1 MAVDIDPITQT
12 NYTQITT
19 THVHLDWTVDFEAKR
34 VVGSATHTLEVKED
48 GVKQVIL
55 DAFALEIEKVEVEG
69 GVAKYELGPSH
80 PVMGSALIITLPS
93 PPPAGSTIKTTIWYH
108 TTERSTALQFLDK
121 EQTQGNKFPYLFS
134 QCQPIYA
141 RSLLP
146 VQDTSAVKITYSA
159 NVKSVLPVLLSAVRV
174 SPPSDGPAH
183 GGKVVGKDVV
193 TYVYEQT
200 VPIPSYLIA
209 IAAGNVVY
217 RGFHKVPGKTW
228 TSGIWA
234 EPELIDAAYWEFS
247 EDTTK
252 FMEKVEEILPPYR
265 FKVYDLLV
273 LPPSFPFGGMEN
285 ACLSFLT
292 PTLLAGDRTLVDV
305 VAHELSH
312 SWFGNGVTQ
321 AHATHFWLNEG
332 WTTWMERLLLAKL
345 HTPAERDFSYLIGLK
360 SLEDALKM
368 YEKQT
373 KYQRLVIEF
382 EKGEDPDDAYL
393 RVPYDKGANLILHIE
408 RTLGGLDVFLPYVND
423 YVNTFMGKSIT
434 TQEWK
439 DHLYAYY
446 NKHGGSEK
454 IKLLD
459 SIDWNAWFYGEG
471 LLLPVKLEYDTSLAE
486 AAYALAD
493 RWNASRSTTDLT
505 KLDFETSDVDN
516 FNSNQKCIF
525 LECLQNFPSLPTSHL
540 THLGTL
546 YHLSNTPNVEI
557 RYRFYA
563 LALLDTSSDAAK
575 HFVAEAIKW
584 VVGEDGTGIIKGRMK
599 FCRPILRA
607 TFAVDKDGTVE
618 TYRKHRSA
626 FHPIAQKT
634 VDKDLGLVL

>member
-1 MAVDIDPITQT
+1 MTVDIDPITQT

-34 VVGSATHTLEVKED
+34 IVGSATHTFEVKEN
-48 GVKQVIL
+48 GVKEVVL
-55 DAFALEIEKVEVEG
+55 DAFALDIEKVEVEG
-69 GVAKYELGPSH
+69 SAAKYNLGPSH
-80 PVMGSALIITLPS
+80 PVMGSALSISLPS
-93 PPPAGSTIKTTIWYH
+93 PPAAGSTFKATIWYQ
-108 TTERSTALQFLDK
+108 TTEGGTALQFLDK
-121 EQTQGNKFPYLFS
+121 EQTQGKKFPYLFS

-159 NVKSVLPVLLSAVRV
+159 TVKSVLPVLLSAVRI
-174 SPPSDGPAH
+174 SPPSEGPAH

-193 TYVYEQT
+193 TYTYEQS

-209 IAAGNVVY
+209 VAAGNVVY
-217 RGFHKVPGKTW
+217 RGFERIPGKDW
-228 TSGIWA
+228 TTGIWA

-247 EDTTK
+247 EDTNK

-345 HTPAERDFSYLIGLK
+345 YTPAARDFSYLVGLK
-360 SLEDALKM
+360 SLEDALKL
-368 YEKQT
+368 YENQT

-382 EKGEDPDDAYL
+382 EKGEDPDDAYS

-434 TQEWK
+434 TQQWK
-439 DHLYAYY
+439 DHLYGYY
-446 NKHGGSEK
+446 EKHGGPEK

-459 SIDWNAWFYGEG
+459 SIDWDAWFHGEG
-471 LLLPVKLEYDTSLAE
+471 LSLPVKLEYDTSLAE

-493 RWNASRSTTDLT
+493 RWNASRSTADLT
-505 KLDFETSDVDN
+505 KLDFKASDVDN
-516 FNSNQKCIF
+516 FNSNQKIIF
-525 LECLQNFPSLPTSHL
+525 LERLQSYSSLPASHVS
-540 THLGTL
+540 HLGTL
-546 YHLSNTPNVEI
+546 YHVSTTPNVEL
-557 RYRFYA
+557 RYRFYE
-563 LALLDTSSDAAK
+563 LALREPSSEAAR
-575 HFVAEAIKW
+575 HFVAEANKW

-607 TFAVDKDGTVE
+607 TFAVDKDATIE
-618 TYRKHRSA
+618 IYKRNRSA

-634 VDKDLGLVL
+634 LDKDLGLVQ